1 MQAVPRKTPDDSI
14 VQHLARQQSL
24 SPILVNAFHILYNN
38 PHVRLTMPRRCYGQS
53 GIFLPLFRAASHA
66 SCRPLGFSESQRATR
81 VFDQSF
87 LSIQL
92 RHPTLPV
99 LCILCRANIPL
110 LKHRLWGLWA
120 CAPPQK
126 GYLYRSYHDGATSQ
140 SLFWTVPVMS
150 KVSSLPTTSPPVQRR
165 TFHSMPAPLSCSAVD
180 MLHRGMYLSESLH
193 ALLEYLERHIGVSEI
208 PDSCPYLYSAFAI
221 RNLVRSASFFPLF
234 PLISGT

>member
-1 MQAVPRKTPDDSI
+1 MCFLPP
-14 VQHLARQQSL
+14 
-24 SPILVNAFHILYNN
+24 
-38 PHVRLTMPRRCYGQS
+38 VRLFRKPASNACFRPALPFHSAAPPDPPSPLHPMPREYPSIEAPPWGQ
-53 GIFLPLFRAASHA
+53 
-66 SCRPLGFSESQRATR
+66 
-81 VFDQSF
+81 
-87 LSIQL
+87 
-92 RHPTLPV
+92 
-99 LCILCRANIPL
+99 
-110 LKHRLWGLWA
+110 WA

-140 SLFWTVPVMS
+140 SLFWAVPVMS

-165 TFHSMPAPLSCSAVD
+165 TFHSIPAPLRCSAVD